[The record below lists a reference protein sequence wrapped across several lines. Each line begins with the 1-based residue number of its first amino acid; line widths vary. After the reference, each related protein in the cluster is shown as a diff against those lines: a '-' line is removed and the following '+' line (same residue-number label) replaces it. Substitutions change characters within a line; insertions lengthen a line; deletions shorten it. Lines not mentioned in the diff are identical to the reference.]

1 MQLSPQNLINFNARI
16 TGGTCEGGDHLKAN
30 DFMYKYGISD
40 DTCMPY
46 AGVNWKH
53 GFKVAGMVDVDEV
66 QAHQCHTCSWNSECG
81 FVPRYVY
88 V

>member
-1 MQLSPQNLINFNARI
+1 MINFNARI

-30 DFMYKYGISD
+30 DFIYQYGISD

-53 GFKVAGMVDVDEV
+53 GFKVADMVEVVDV
-66 QAHQCHTCSWNSECG
+66 QGHQCHTCSWDSECG
-81 FVPRYVY
+81 FVPRLVNTLW
-88 V
+88 